1 MATFKAIVSPYQAA
15 DGTHSVALRVTHR
28 RKNTSIATSIRV
40 DKKSLTRSMKIK
52 DHKVLDAVE
61 GIVQQWRSIVAE
73 LGSIADDLD
82 LHELIAYV
90 QDAKNNTIHFRLDFV
105 DHVRK
110 VSTAKR
116 GSTAHNYN
124 VVANSL
130 ERYLGKRRLDINELT
145 APVLSD
151 YEQWLRKEGIAV
163 GTIVQ
168 YMTLLKS
175 AHNAACYQYNDEDM
189 GRILVRRSPFKKY
202 KIPAAPASQAKSIDL
217 ATLQAIADIDNEP
230 RVKSLRNLV
239 RDVFMLSFALG
250 GMNYADM
257 WALPY
262 SAIKGNYIEY
272 CRQKTK
278 EARVDGAL
286 YRVYICPEIRPLL
299 ERYVD
304 KTCQKAFHFHL
315 RFKTFES
322 FKSVI
327 SASVKKLEKIV
338 PYEKHYI
345 YYSARHTY
353 ASLARNTVKL
363 DMYTVHELLNHA
375 DASMRITDRYIE
387 RDWQRLFTAHKQIIQ
402 LIDWSKIGN
411 AQ

>member
-61 GIVQQWRSIVAE
+61 GIIQQWRSIVAE

-82 LHELIAYV
+82 IHELIAYV
-90 QDAKNNTIHFRLDFV
+90 QDVKNNATRFRLDFV
-105 DHVRK
+105 EHVRK
-110 VSTAKR
+110 VSTTKR
-116 GSTAHNYN
+116 GSTANNYR

-130 ERYLGKRRLDINELT
+130 ERYLGKRNLDINDLT
-145 APVLSD
+145 APVLSA
-151 YEQWLRKEGIAV
+151 YELWLRNNGIAV

-175 AHNAACYQYNDEDM
+175 AHNAACYEYNDEDM
-189 GRILVRRSPFKKY
+189 DRILVRRQPFKKY
-202 KIPAAPASQAKSIDL
+202 KMPVPQAAQAKSVNL
-217 ATLQAIADIDNEP
+217 VTLQSIANIEDESRLN
-230 RVKSLRNLV
+230 SLRNLV

-250 GMNYADM
+250 GMNYVDM
-257 WALPY
+257 WELPY
-262 SAIKGNYIEY
+262 SAIQGDYIEY
-272 CRQKTK
+272 RRQKTK
-278 EARVDGAL
+278 EARIDGAL

-299 ERYVD
+299 DRYID
-304 KTCQKAFHFHL
+304 KTCKRAFRFHL
-315 RFKTFES
+315 RFKSFET
-322 FKSVI
+322 FKSAI
-327 SASVKKLEKIV
+327 SASVKKLEEIV

-353 ASLARNTVKL
+353 ASLARNVLNMDK
-363 DMYTVHELLNHA
+363 YTVHELLNHT
-375 DASMRITDRYIE
+375 DARTRITDRYIE

-402 LIDWSKIGN
+402 LIDWSNICG
-411 AQ
+411 